1 MIKDQLIDMGF
12 KGELAAHW
20 IPWFYTP
27 KSGKGS
33 DYHPMMEY
41 NSDDPTVVSNQL
53 EIMAKVGV
61 SVVLITYQG
70 PYANKLQ
77 HIATMEMVRQ
87 IEQWHGMHFAFVLD
101 PWFAKSG
108 TGTTKEHKTISGLNH
123 PDVAR
128 MLLSKSYIREGALL
142 DFATGVDW
150 SKILLSYA
158 PSRIVWGLN
167 TGFSWPKADGIGDP
181 IAALKASNAL
191 FTMQVPG
198 LCMSFFD
205 GGMPRSALQGLTLTD
220 PVSGQP
226 LDFDQQNW
234 GTQKAPAGLAR
245 YLPDRAG
252 NYYFDQLKVTPVNVP
267 YIALVTWNDYNER
280 TAFEPWAAMLTGI
293 RIA

>member
-87 IEQWHGMHFAFVLD
+87 IEQWMGMRFAFVLD

-108 TGTTKEHKTISGLNH
+108 PGMTKEDKTIAGLTH
-123 PDVAR
+123 PDVYR
-128 MLLSKSYIREGALL
+128 MLSSKSYIRETALL
-142 DFATGVDW
+142 DFATGVNW
-150 SKILLSYA
+150 NKL
-158 PSRIVWGLN
+158 PSSRVVWGLN
-167 TGFSWPKADGIGDP
+167 SGFSWPKADGMGDP

-191 FTMQVPG
+191 PTMQVPG

-205 GGMPRSALQGLTLTD
+205 GGMSSQGSPPIMPTD
-220 PVSGQP
+220 PINSIP
-226 LDFDQQNW
+226 IDMNQQNW
-234 GTQKAPAGLAR
+234 GTLKAPAGRSR